1 MLYFDD
7 FQISFHNDFIELT
20 ADTYIQ
26 FHSGCDENVEIGL
39 PKCWPDTIVERLTPQ
54 GFDVYHIYTTAV
66 PKEQVSRVMDHRGIW
81 GMLRIPKGEHCD
93 YYDCANSRI
102 YYGIRKGVLPN
113 GIYDYAAPL
122 QLILPR
128 TESDRLGEIAQCVCT
143 NQIGSTNPDMF
154 DLRVLQ
160 KQFQS
165 AYILRFRC
173 FPTPSMKMICPS
185 GARIFR
191 EADVELWNK
200 AKEVGIYKIYPF
212 V

>member
-1 MLYFDD
+1 MPALYRRKQCSTAPVFYRRT
-7 FQISFHNDFIELT
+7 SFARFSCSVCYLW
-20 ADTYIQ
+20 YK
-26 FHSGCDENVEIGL
+26 V
-39 PKCWPDTIVERLTPQ
+39 
-54 GFDVYHIYTTAV
+54 
-66 PKEQVSRVMDHRGIW
+66 W
-81 GMLRIPKGEHCD
+81 GMVRIPKGEHCD